1 MKKIFIVLLAPLFM
15 AIQCEKEPIYENIY
29 RIQNNSTYDLI
40 LITQEHDSTIA
51 NTIES
56 KSEYYFIQV
65 TDSYSLVPPSENII
79 FNEIILFREDS
90 NGNQFITYEQ
100 VPIQDDLWILDSSAG
115 DGIENPNYNVWVL
128 SITDDLLN

>member
-65 TDSYSLVPPSENII
+65 TDSYSLIPPSENII